1 MDLKVVMEKTL
12 ISHLKT
18 NKKLSSGFSLLEILI
33 AVALLGLTI
42 GLVVSPGPGER
53 EKLELAIEDISRAL
67 RFCRSEAVIRNK
79 IVRLKLLVNDE
90 NIQYTVEYSDNANLL
105 LPEYVDENRLDRK
118 EKEKLKSTKDK
129 VEKGFIPVEEFQ
141 DQVREINPDVK
152 LSGVSTTLSRDL
164 IVSGEASIYFYPT
177 GHQDEA
183 LVVLSTVEEVVSLEV
198 EAFRDRIYENFFP
211 IGEILPEQYEN
222 TLYEKTKEIYDKWKK
237 SRE

>member
-1 MDLKVVMEKTL
+1 MGTSPLK
-12 ISHLKT
+12 ISKRF
-18 NKKLSSGFSLLEILI
+18 NSGFSLLEILI

-42 GLVVSPGPGER
+42 GLVVSPNTGER
-53 EKLELAIEDISRAL
+53 EKLELAIEDISRAV

-90 NIQYTVEYSDNANLL
+90 KIEYTVEYSDNANLL
-105 LPEYVDENRLDRK
+105 LPEYVDEDKLDRA
-118 EKEKLKSTKDK
+118 EKAKLESSKDK
-129 VEKGFIPVEEFQ
+129 REKGFIPVEEFQ
-141 DQVREINPDVK
+141 DEVREINPDIK

-164 IVSGEASIYFYPT
+164 IVSGEASVYFYPT

-183 LVVLSTVEEVVSLEV
+183 LIVLSSIEEVVSLEV

-222 TLYEKTKEIYDKWKK
+222 TLYEKTKDIFEKWKK